1 MFGIAIIA
9 FELLILYTVFWYV
22 FLREPRPYRITK
34 NLWGHYEG
42 FDGDNSETLA
52 RKLHAHARDQKAIA
66 EEWTDKNGTV
76 VRTPMTAGDLIR
88 SHTRG
93 VHKVHEC
100 CGTPINLAS
109 HVCQKAP
116 ANSQSAHAASK
127 FLSKLADRLNSISV
141 KTTD

>member
-22 FLREPRPYRITK
+22 FLREPRPYRINK
-34 NLWGHYEG
+34 NLWGFYEG

-52 RKLHAHARDQKAIA
+52 RKLQSHARDQKAIA
-66 EEWTDKNGTV
+66 EEWSAQDGAVNRV
-76 VRTPMTAGDLIR
+76 PRTAGDLIR

-100 CGTPINLAS
+100 CGTPMSFAS

-116 ANSQSAHAASK
+116 VNSQSAHAASK

-141 KTTD
+141 KTSD

>member
-109 HVCQKAP
+109 HVCHKAP

>member
-34 NLWGHYEG
+34 HLWGHYEG

>member
-52 RKLHAHARDQKAIA
+52 RKLHAHAKDQKAIA

-100 CGTPINLAS
+100 CGTPINFAS

>member
-1 MFGIAIIA
+1 VFGIAIIA